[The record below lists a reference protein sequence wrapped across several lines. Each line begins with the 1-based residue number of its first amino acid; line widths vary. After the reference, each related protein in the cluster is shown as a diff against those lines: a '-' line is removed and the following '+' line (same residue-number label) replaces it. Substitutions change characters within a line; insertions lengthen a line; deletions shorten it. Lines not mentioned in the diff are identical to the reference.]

1 MDIEVFGEKHR
12 FRTNLDS
19 ETAKRIQDHLKREFS
34 KVCEDSNIYRTGT
47 EKVIA
52 MTAVALNIA
61 KEKIELE
68 RENSELRRQF
78 ESRTEHLLEILRKE
92 LEGTVRAG

>member
-1 MDIEVFGEKHR
+1 MFGEKHR

-19 ETAKRIQDHLKREFS
+19 ETAKKIQDHFKNEFS
-34 KVCEDSNIYRTGT
+34 KVCKDSYGYRTGT

-61 KEKIELE
+61 KENIELE
-68 RENSELRRQF
+68 KENSELKRQF
-78 ESRTEHLLEILRKE
+78 EMRTEKLLEILKRG
-92 LEGTVRAG
+92 LEGSI

>member
-34 KVCEDSNIYRTGT
+34 KVCKDSSIYRTGT
-47 EKVIA
+47 EKIIA

-61 KEKIELE
+61 KENIELE
-68 RENSELRRQF
+68 KENCELKRQF
-78 ESRTEHLLEILRKE
+78 ESRTEHLLEILERG
-92 LEGTVRAG
+92 LGGSV